1 MFLEKIVKI
10 TREEVEKRKTLSSLE
25 EMKEKI
31 PHLPLPRD
39 LITALVKHRPM
50 ALVAEIKRASP
61 SLGMIKG
68 DVDLGK
74 IARAYEAGG
83 AFAISVLTEAHFFRG
98 DLSFLKEVKQET
110 TLPILQ
116 KDFVIDPFQIYEA
129 RVSGA
134 DAILLIASLMDREEL
149 RDFVDLARNLKIVPW
164 VEIHDEKDLEKTS
177 PLDLPLVGINNRDLQ
192 TFEVDLAT
200 TLRLKKKIPSA
211 TKVISESG
219 IKSEQDVRVL
229 REAGVDGIL
238 VGETLMR
245 SPNPA
250 SMIKELLEI

>member
-10 TREEVEKRKTLSSLE
+10 TREEVEKRKTLSCLE

-31 PHLPLPRD
+31 PHLPVSRD
-39 LITALVKHRPM
+39 LITSLFKHRPM
-50 ALVAEIKRASP
+50 ALIAEIKRASP

-74 IARAYEAGG
+74 IACAYETGG
-83 AFAISVLTEAHFFRG
+83 ACAISVLTEAHFFKG
-98 DLSFLKEVKQET
+98 DLSFLSEVKKET
-110 TLPILQ
+110 TLPVLQ

-129 RVSGA
+129 RISGA
-134 DAILLIASLMDREEL
+134 DTILLIASLIDREQL
-149 RDFVDLARNLKIVPW
+149 RDFVDLAWSLQLVPW
-164 VEIHDEKDLEKTS
+164 VEIHDEKDMEKTS
-177 PLDLPLVGINNRDLQ
+177 SLDLPLVGINNRDLK
-192 TFEVDLAT
+192 TFEVDLRT
-200 TLRLKKKIPSA
+200 TLRLKKKIPPE

-219 IKSEQDVRVL
+219 IKSAQDVKIL